1 MTNLE
6 EGSHTL
12 TLKVWDVYNNSSK
25 STIEF
30 IVAKNENLALLKKDG
45 VDEYLLNQ
53 KDLTTEQLLKLK
65 ENNIKNR
72 DQLADLSSY
81 ELLEIITDI
90 ESKKAEEIIIESRK
104 HWFED
109 KDGRK

>member
-1 MTNLE
+1 MVSQDELSSIEGFDDNLSSE
-6 EGSHTL
+6 L
-12 TLKVWDVYNNSSK
+12 INRAKVCLEK
-25 STIEF
+25 I
-30 IVAKNENLALLKKDG
+30 KNENLVLLKKDG

-90 ESKKAEEIIIESRK
+90 ESKKAEEIIIES
-104 HWFED
+104 
-109 KDGRK
+109 